1 MKYVNKQKYIVKNQK
16 NNETYFQDQINNLLD
31 EKDDLEERVKMT
43 QDEITNEKGRLR
55 TQFNNKLKLEKKRID
70 ANNKNSLMAISQLQS
85 TVDELKECLN
95 TQIDEKE
102 IIQQDYKNQI
112 KLLTEQNRIVN
123 EKNQKEINV
132 VHKNIEGTCRSL

>member
-1 MKYVNKQKYIVKNQK
+1 MKYVNKQKTHREELE

-31 EKDDLEERVKMT
+31 EKDELEERVKLT
-43 QDEITNEKGRLR
+43 QDEITNEKDRLR

-102 IIQQDYKNQI
+102 IIHQDYKNQI
-112 KLLTEQNRIVN
+112 KLLTEQNRIAN
-123 EKNQKEINV
+123 EKKSKGN
-132 VHKNIEGTCRSL
+132 